1 MNCPHCSAP
10 NPAGATTCRECGRP
24 LPAGRGRESDTV
36 GPSPAEGSVPKTSDA
51 AVASLICGILGWSF
65 LPFVGAVLAV
75 ILGHMAR
82 TDIKRSNGRLSGDTL
97 AVFGLLLGYASLA
110 LIAVGIILL
119 AFLIALGIAI
129 PIGFG
134 VCGMCG

>member
-1 MNCPHCSAP
+1 
-10 NPAGATTCRECGRP
+10 

-36 GPSPAEGSVPKTSDA
+36 GPSPTEGSVPKTSDA

-82 TDIKRSNGRLSGDTL
+82 TDIKRSNGRLGGDTL

>member
-1 MNCPHCSAP
+1 
-10 NPAGATTCRECGRP
+10 
-24 LPAGRGRESDTV
+24 
-36 GPSPAEGSVPKTSDA
+36 VPKTSDA

-82 TDIKRSNGRLSGDTL
+82 TDIKRSNGRLGGDTL

-110 LIAVGIILL
+110 LFALGIILL

>member
-1 MNCPHCSAP
+1 M
-10 NPAGATTCRECGRP
+10 
-24 LPAGRGRESDTV
+24 
-36 GPSPAEGSVPKTSDA
+36 PKTSDA

-82 TDIKRSNGRLSGDTL
+82 ADIKQSNGRLGGDTL

-110 LIAVGIILL
+110 LVAVGIILL
-119 AFLIALGIAI
+119 AFLLALGIAI
-129 PIGFG
+129 PLGFG

>member
-1 MNCPHCSAP
+1 
-10 NPAGATTCRECGRP
+10 

-36 GPSPAEGSVPKTSDA
+36 GPSPTEGSVPKTSDA